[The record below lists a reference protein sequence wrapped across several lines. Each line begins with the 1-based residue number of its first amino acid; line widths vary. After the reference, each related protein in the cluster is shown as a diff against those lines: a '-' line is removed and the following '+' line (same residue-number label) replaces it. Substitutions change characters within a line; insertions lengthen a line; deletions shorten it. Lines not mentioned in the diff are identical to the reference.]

1 VALRATARNIFG
13 AGALATGSTIIP
25 AVEWW
30 MWLAGG
36 LVLLVIEVVTPSG
49 FFVMFFGLGALT
61 VGALGRFGF
70 AGAAWVQWLIFTVTS
85 IVYLLLFRG
94 RLQDRVDRPAP
105 GVDTLVGELVV
116 PRERIQPGDVG
127 RVDLRGTLWN
137 GRNDSPQ
144 PLEPGQR
151 CRVTGVDNLVVFVQ
165 PE

>member
-1 VALRATARNIFG
+1 MQHRHIDSG
-13 AGALATGSTIIP
+13 ASTIIP

-70 AGAAWVQWLIFTVTS
+70 AGPAWVQWLVFTVTS

-94 RLQDRVDRPAP
+94 RLHDRMEKPS
-105 GVDTLVGELVV
+105 GKVDTLVGEVVV

-127 RVDLRGTLWN
+127 RVDLRGTLWT
-137 GRNDSPQ
+137 GRNDSTQ
-144 PLEPGQR
+144 AIEPGQR
-151 CRVTGVDNLVVFVQ
+151 CRVIGVDNFVVFVQ